1 MDYQMSEL
9 FATQILQIF
18 RLRHKKYLKPRGNPR
33 KSLLYGGHRKHQLEI
48 LYRLKSLQGLQRL
61 SSVQCP
67 VSLHGY
73 HMMSIYVLI

>member
-1 MDYQMSEL
+1 MHYQMSEL

-48 LYRLKSLQGLQRL
+48 LYRLKTLQGLQRL
-61 SSVQCP
+61 SSFQCH
-67 VSLHGY
+67 S
-73 HMMSIYVLI
+73 MANM